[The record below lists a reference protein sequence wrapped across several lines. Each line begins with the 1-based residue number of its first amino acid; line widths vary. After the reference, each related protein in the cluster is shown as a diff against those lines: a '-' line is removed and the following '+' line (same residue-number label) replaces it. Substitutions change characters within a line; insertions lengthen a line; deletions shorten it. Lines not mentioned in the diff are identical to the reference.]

1 MTFWVRTCGKLRR
14 LILTRQ
20 GSSTPDSRLFGK
32 LGFIS
37 ACSAVP
43 GFSIFWLIS
52 WGGGHLQHCV
62 RRIQAQAQSTET
74 LLIFYRGNLH
84 KNWPVSC
91 LARRTGQGGPPV
103 TPGTR
108 GTQKTSPCH
117 TKRKHLKTEV
127 NSTFFDECSTV
138 TVRLLSGEK
147 VLVVFLCSLSGC
159 GQS

>member
-1 MTFWVRTCGKLRR
+1 MLNVSQKCVGYDADFLHLTSILLFLAEFQFYEGQRFLTFWVRTCGKLRR

-91 LARRTGQGGPPV
+91 LARRDWSGGS
-103 TPGTR
+103 TSHAGHKGDSENITMSHEK
-108 GTQKTSPCH
+108 KTS
-117 TKRKHLKTEV
+117 
-127 NSTFFDECSTV
+127 
-138 TVRLLSGEK
+138 
-147 VLVVFLCSLSGC
+147 
-159 GQS
+159 